1 MADTPKR
8 SEADLKGFSCL
19 SCRQRKVKCDRRA
32 PCINCVKAERQ
43 CSFVAPVRGKRKRT
57 KPPKETLHARVRRYE
72 EMLKAYGAKIE
83 PCEDE
88 DESESETGSGSG
100 TSEMGQVVPMKLP
113 TCRASEEKPKFIMKE
128 GASRYFD
135 RYGFYSVKSMQ
146 LKMGFSYDISSA
158 IWSNLSEDFQHPES
172 TNFNDVGEA
181 IPVETDSHLDDSRL
195 FFEPESVKIESLA
208 KLHLSTPLLSRLRDI
223 YKDRVDPMMKIL
235 HLPTFWTTM
244 TNALQRPLEMP
255 KSLQALV
262 FAFYL
267 VSISSLKEEEAQNL
281 FGLPLSV
288 ITKRYRIAARQALVN
303 ARFLSTSNLM
313 TLQAFSIFT
322 VHRIA
327 SLFSKLLVVTNS
339 NQLCVR
345 KVYRCDTLYILSG
358 VAIRLA
364 RKMGL
369 HRDGT
374 FLGLP
379 PFETEM
385 RRRLWWHLAHVDC
398 RTADVMGTKPSPE
411 ISSGD
416 VKLPINVDDDELHP
430 DMTSFPKERNGTT
443 AISLCLLKGEI
454 METLCRFAKEYTT
467 DLRWEMLYNPEIS
480 LAGKD
485 RIIEGVEDHLE
496 RKYLRYCDPSNPLDT
511 FISIMARSA
520 VCKMRLFAHNIRQF
534 AHLSA
539 KASQKDH
546 DVSFFNAM
554 KLLEYANL
562 IQGGHMGLDKF
573 TWQIGTSYLWNTMLY
588 LLIEV
593 RARKTG
599 PDVDKAWQLIGVVFE
614 RCPQVLEEFTGSV
627 YVALGK
633 WTLEVWNSHV
643 AASKEEGLPEPVT
656 PEYISNIR
664 EWQQLKEAEARARR
678 DKAEARLARPGTRNS
693 SVDDK
698 FSYADYLEEGG
709 SDAQYFPNLLSF
721 ETDPNQWMQWEQM
734 VAEQAGF

>member
-1 MADTPKR
+1 MSDTPNR
-8 SEADLKGFSCL
+8 SEADLKNFSCL
-19 SCRQRKVKCDRRA
+19 SCRQRKVKCDRHA
-32 PCINCVKAERQ
+32 PCINCVRTGRE
-43 CSFVAPVRGKRKRT
+43 CSFIAPVRGKRKRT
-57 KPPKETLHARVRRYE
+57 KPPKETLHARVKRYE

-83 PCEDE
+83 PCEDGE
-88 DESESETGSGSG
+88 GSEPEMESGSGSG
-100 TSEMGQVVPMKLP
+100 TPEMGDVVPMKLQ
-113 TCRASEEKPKFIMKE
+113 TGRAAEEKPKFIMKE

-135 RYGFYSVKSMQ
+135 
-146 LKMGFSYDISSA
+146 SA
-158 IWSNLSEDFQHPES
+158 IWSNLSDNFQHPES

-181 IPVETDSHLDDSRL
+181 IPLEPDSNLDESGL
-195 FFEPESVKIESLA
+195 FFEPETDRFESLV
-208 KLHLSTPLLSRLRDI
+208 KLHLPTPLLSKLRDI

-235 HLPTFWTTM
+235 HLPTFWGTM

-255 KSLQALV
+255 KSLQALI

-267 VSISSLKEEEAQNL
+267 VAISSLTEEEAQNL
-281 FGLPLSV
+281 FEMPLSV
-288 ITKRYRIAARQALVN
+288 IVKRYRVATRQALVH
-303 ARFLSTSNLM
+303 ARFLSTSNVM

-322 VHRIA
+322 I
-327 SLFSKLLVVTNS
+327 
-339 NQLCVR
+339 CVR

-374 FLGLP
+374 FLGLS

-385 RRRLWWHLAHVDC
+385 RRRIWWHLAHVDC

-411 ISSGD
+411 ISNGD

-430 DMTSFPKERNGTT
+430 EMTSFPTERNGIT
-443 AISLCLLKGEI
+443 AVTLCLLKCEI
-454 METLCRFAKEYTT
+454 METLCKFAKVYPT

-496 RKYLRYCDPSNPLDT
+496 RKYLRYCDPSSPLDT

-593 RARKTG
+593 RARKAR
-599 PDVDKAWQLIGVVFE
+599 PEVDKAWKLIGVVFE
-614 RCPQVLEEFTGSV
+614 RCPQVLEEFNGSV

-633 WTLEVWNSHV
+633 WTLEVWDSYV
-643 AASKEEGLPEPVT
+643 AASKEEGLPEPVA
-656 PEYISNIR
+656 PQYIHDIR
-664 EWQQLKEAEARARR
+664 EWQRLKKESEARARR
-678 DKAEARLARPGTRNS
+678 DKAEARPVTRHP
-693 SVDDK
+693 SVHDK
-698 FSYADYLEEGG
+698 FSYADYLEGG
-709 SDAQYFPNLLSF
+709 FSDVQYLPNLLSF

>member
-8 SEADLKGFSCL
+8 PEADLKNFSCL

-32 PCINCVKAERQ
+32 PCQNCVKAERP

-57 KPPKETLHARVRRYE
+57 KPPKETLHARVKRYE

-83 PCEDE
+83 PFEDGE
-88 DESESETGSGSG
+88 ESGSEMESG
-100 TSEMGQVVPMKLP
+100 SSVTPERGEPMPMRKQTS
-113 TCRASEEKPKFIMKE
+113 RASEEAKPKFIMKE

-135 RYGFYSVKSMQ
+135 RY
-146 LKMGFSYDISSA
+146 
-158 IWSNLSEDFQHPES
+158 S

-181 IPVETDSHLDDSRL
+181 IPLEPDSQLDESGL
-195 FFEPESVKIESLA
+195 FFEPEGDKPDALV
-208 KLHLSTPLLSRLRDI
+208 KLHPSMPLLSKIRDI

-235 HLPTFWTTM
+235 HLPTFWVAM

-255 KSLQALV
+255 KSLQSLV

-267 VSISSLKEEEAQNL
+267 ATISSLKEEEAKNL
-281 FGLPLSV
+281 FGAPLSV
-288 ITKRYRIAARQALVN
+288 IVKHYRIATRQALIN
-303 ARFLSTSNLM
+303 ARFLSTSNIM

-322 VHRIA
+322 I
-327 SLFSKLLVVTNS
+327 
-339 NQLCVR
+339 CVR

-374 FLGLP
+374 FLGLS

-416 VKLPINVDDDELHP
+416 VKAPLNVDDDELYP
-430 DMTSFPKERNGTT
+430 DMTSLPKERNGIT
-443 AISLCLLKGEI
+443 AITLCLLKCEI
-454 METLCRFAKEYTT
+454 MDTLCKFAKVYPG
-467 DLRWEMLYNPEIS
+467 DARWEMLYDPDIS
-480 LAGKD
+480 LEGKD
-485 RIIEGVEDHLE
+485 RIIDAVEDHVE
-496 RKYLRYCDPSNPLDT
+496 KKYLRYCDPSNPLDT
-511 FISIMARSA
+511 FISIMARAA
-520 VCKMRLFAHNIRQF
+520 VCKMRLFAHNMRQF

-539 KASQKDH
+539 KASRKDH

-562 IQGGHMGLDKF
+562 IQRGHLGLDKY

-593 RARKTG
+593 RARRTG
-599 PDVDKAWQLIGVVFE
+599 PDIDKAWHLIGVVFE
-614 RCPQVLEEFTGSV
+614 QCPQVLEEFTGSV

-633 WTLEVWNSHV
+633 WTLEVWNSYV
-643 AASKEEGLPEPVT
+643 AASKEEGLPEPVA
-656 PEYISNIR
+656 PEYINEIR
-664 EWQQLKEAEARARR
+664 EWQRVKKESEAKARSDRTEARPVSRHFC
-678 DKAEARLARPGTRNS
+678 GY
-693 SVDDK
+693 DK
-698 FSYADYLEEGG
+698 FSYADYLDGG
-709 SDAQYFPNLLSF
+709 FAEAQYFPNLLSF
-721 ETDPNQWMQWEQM
+721 ESDPNQWLQWEQM

>member
-1 MADTPKR
+1 MPDTPNR
-8 SEADLKGFSCL
+8 SEADLKNFSCL
-19 SCRQRKVKCDRRA
+19 SCRQRKVKCDRHA
-32 PCINCVKAERQ
+32 PCINCVRTGRE

-57 KPPKETLHARVRRYE
+57 KPPKETLHARVKRYE

-83 PCEDE
+83 PCEDGE
-88 DESESETGSGSG
+88 GSESEMESGSGSG
-100 TSEMGQVVPMKLP
+100 TPEMGDVVPMKLQ
-113 TCRASEEKPKFIMKE
+113 TGRAAEEKPKFIMKE

-135 RYGFYSVKSMQ
+135 
-146 LKMGFSYDISSA
+146 SA
-158 IWSNLSEDFQHPES
+158 IWSNLSDNFQHPES

-181 IPVETDSHLDDSRL
+181 IPLEPDSNLDESGL
-195 FFEPESVKIESLA
+195 FFEPETDRFESLV
-208 KLHLSTPLLSRLRDI
+208 KLHLPTPLLSKLRDI
-223 YKDRVDPMMKIL
+223 YNDRVDPMMKIL
-235 HLPTFWTTM
+235 HLPTFWVTM

-255 KSLQALV
+255 KSLQALI

-267 VSISSLKEEEAQNL
+267 VAISSFTEEEAQNL
-281 FGLPLSV
+281 FEMPLSV
-288 ITKRYRIAARQALVN
+288 IVKRYRVATRQALVH
-303 ARFLSTSNLM
+303 ARFLSTSNVM

-322 VHRIA
+322 I
-327 SLFSKLLVVTNS
+327 
-339 NQLCVR
+339 CVR
-345 KVYRCDTLYILSG
+345 NVYRCDTLYILSG

-374 FLGLP
+374 FLGLS

-411 ISSGD
+411 ISNGD

-430 DMTSFPKERNGTT
+430 EMTSFPTERNGIT
-443 AISLCLLKGEI
+443 AVTLCLLKCEI
-454 METLCRFAKEYTT
+454 METLCKFAKVYPT

-496 RKYLRYCDPSNPLDT
+496 RKYLRYCDPSSPLDT

-593 RARKTG
+593 RARKAR
-599 PDVDKAWQLIGVVFE
+599 PEVDKAWKLIGVVFE
-614 RCPQVLEEFTGSV
+614 RCPQVLEEFNGSV

-633 WTLEVWNSHV
+633 WTLEVWDSYV
-643 AASKEEGLPEPVT
+643 AASKEEGLPEPVA
-656 PEYISNIR
+656 PQYIHDIR
-664 EWQQLKEAEARARR
+664 EWQRLKKESEARARR
-678 DKAEARLARPGTRNS
+678 DKAEARPVTRNP
-693 SVDDK
+693 SVHDK
-698 FSYADYLEEGG
+698 FSYADYLEGG
-709 SDAQYFPNLLSF
+709 FSDVQYLPNLLSF